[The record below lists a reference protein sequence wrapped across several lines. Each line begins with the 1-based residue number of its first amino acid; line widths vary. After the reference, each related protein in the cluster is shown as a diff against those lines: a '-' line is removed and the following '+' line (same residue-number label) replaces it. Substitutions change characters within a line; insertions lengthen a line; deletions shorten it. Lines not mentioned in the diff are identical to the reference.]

1 MDYIYQLNLD
11 ILVEKRATSALR
23 FIAVE
28 KKVCILYAVQ
38 IVCKKRELIFGACC
52 SCNMIIK

>member
-28 KKVCILYAVQ
+28 KVCILCILQ